1 MLDLFRQIIGLV
13 TCFAIFSKLTIRI
26 LGQRFQY
33 KMVNSIQHSMWCV
46 ENKSRIKFVPWSS
59 SVQSLYT
66 HVKTVNPII
75 HRFCILK
82 TLGLSGFI
90 KQFSVLLFKWQLRSC
105 VFVLVNRIVYIPNN
119 TKLSNVLFKDSHMMA
134 KSKKHTTQKASRQPK
149 ECSQPQSARQT
160 SGERLILP
168 GTLGSHYQKQLFRCL
183 LFRVQKWRQLLCWKH
198 HFPTLNILWLLN
210 SNRHFAFCLPPLF
223 WTLIVA
229 LW

>member
-119 TKLSNVLFKDSHMMA
+119 TSYLMFFSKTVTWWQRVKNTQPRKPADSQRNA
-134 KSKKHTTQKASRQPK
+134 VSPNQQGR
-149 ECSQPQSARQT
+149 
-160 SGERLILP
+160 
-168 GTLGSHYQKQLFRCL
+168 
-183 LFRVQKWRQLLCWKH
+183 
-198 HFPTLNILWLLN
+198 
-210 SNRHFAFCLPPLF
+210 PLESD
-223 WTLIVA
+223 
-229 LW
+229 